1 MNMLKKILILLTLAA
16 LAGGGY
22 LLMKQPE
29 PEVTYMTS
37 PVTRGDIL
45 QTVSATGT
53 IEAVNTVDVGTQV
66 SGTINKIFVD
76 YNSPVKAGQVIA
88 TIDPTL
94 FRAEVARAKA
104 DLASAKAGVTEAQAA
119 LNDANR
125 TYKRNK
131 TLFEKDFIAASELDS
146 ALTAVET
153 SRARLQSARASVQQA
168 QASLDKA
175 QANLDY
181 TTIKAPLDGV
191 VTVKDVSEGQT
202 VAASYSTPTL
212 FTIAEDLTQMQ
223 VEADVDEADI
233 GYVRDGMK
241 VHFTVDTYPEDTFQG
256 YVHQI
261 RLQSETV
268 ENVVT
273 YTVVVRVN
281 NPDMKLKPGMTANI
295 NIEVASARN
304 VLKVPASAFRFS
316 PPTPEDNGQAHAK
329 RRFSGPVVWVRQTGD
344 DPPMQ
349 PVSVETGLTD
359 GSFTEVS
366 GDLREGQQIITG
378 ATGLSGKSG
387 SRLPR
392 RMF

>member
-1 MNMLKKILILLTLAA
+1 MIKKILIFLTLIT
-16 LAGGGY
+16 LVGGGY
-22 LLMKQPE
+22 LLMKKPE
-29 PEVTYMTS
+29 PEVTFITA

-76 YNSPVKAGQVIA
+76 YNSTVKAGEVIA

-94 FRAEVARAKA
+94 FRAEVARARA
-104 DLASAKAGVTEAQAA
+104 DLASAEAGVVEAQAD

-153 SRARLQSARASVQQA
+153 SRARLQSAKASVQQA

-241 VHFTVDTYPEDTFQG
+241 VNFTVDTYPEDTFKG

-273 YTVVVRVN
+273 YTVVVRVE
-281 NPDMKLKPGMTANI
+281 NPEMKLKPGMTANI
-295 NIEVASARN
+295 SVEVASARD
-304 VLKVPASAFRFS
+304 VLKVPAAAFRFS

-329 RRFSGPVVWVRQTGD
+329 KRFSGPVVWVRQTGGD
-344 DPPMQ
+344 RSMK
-349 PVSVETGLTD
+349 PVTVEVGLTD
-359 GSFTEVS
+359 GSFTEVR
-366 GDLREGQQIITG
+366 GDLQEGQQIITG
-378 ATGLSGKSG
+378 ATGLSNGKSG
-387 SRLPR
+387 RPPQ

>member
-1 MNMLKKILILLTLAA
+1 MIKKILMLITLVA

-22 LLMKQPE
+22 LLLQKPE
-29 PEVTYMTS
+29 TEVTFITA

-53 IEAVNTVDVGTQV
+53 LEAVNTVDVGTQV
-66 SGTINKIFVD
+66 SGTINKILVA
-76 YNSPVKAGQVIA
+76 YNSSVEEGQVIA

-94 FRAEVARAKA
+94 FKAEVAKAKA
-104 DLASAKAGVTEAQAA
+104 DLASARSGVAEAQAD

-125 TYKRNK
+125 TYKRNR

-153 SRARLQSARASVQQA
+153 SRARLQSAKASVQQA

-175 QANLDY
+175 QANLNY

-191 VTVKDVSEGQT
+191 VTDKDVSEGQT

-212 FTIAEDLTQMQ
+212 FTIAEDLTKMQ

-233 GYVRDGMK
+233 GYVEDGMK
-241 VHFTVDTYPEDTFQG
+241 VTFTVDTFPEDTFEG

-273 YTVVVRVN
+273 YTVVVRVD

-295 NIEVASARN
+295 NVEVASARN
-304 VLKVPASAFRFS
+304 VLRVPAAAFRFT
-316 PPTPEDNGQAHAK
+316 PPTPDDNGQAHAK
-329 RRFSGPVVWVRQTGD
+329 KRFSGPVVWVRQPEGKRS
-344 DPPMQ
+344 MQ
-349 PVSVETGLTD
+349 PVAVEVGLSD
-359 GSFTEVS
+359 GAFTEVT
-366 GDLREGQQIITG
+366 GALREGQLVITG
-378 ATGLSGKSG
+378 ATGLGNGRSGK
-387 SRLPR
+387 RPR
-392 RMF
+392 SMF